1 MIKRKKHRR
10 FGCKLQEKLYAKER
24 KLELLNDAHKRCIAA
39 RELKIAQ
46 QNEMLVSLEM
56 INTCLMR
63 HLDADNI
70 ELSADELRY
79 SYNEYYGEVTFKDD
93 SIEFRIVKK
102 NAADAEPAA
111 DNAGTEPAA
120 D

>member
-24 KLELLNDAHKRCIAA
+24 KLQLLNEAHKRCIAV
-39 RELKIAQ
+39 REIKIAQ

-111 DNAGTEPAA
+111 DNAETEPAA

>member
-1 MIKRKKHRR
+1 MIKKKKHRR

-24 KLELLNDAHKRCIAA
+24 KIELLNDAHKRCIAA

-70 ELSADELRY
+70 ELSSDELRY
-79 SYNEYYGEVTFKDD
+79 SYNEYYAEVTLKED
-93 SIEFRIVKK
+93 SIELRIVKK
-102 NAADAEPAA
+102 DTAEVNPAA

>member
-24 KLELLNDAHKRCIAA
+24 KLQLLNEAHKRCIAV

-63 HLDADNI
+63 HFDADNI
-70 ELSADELRY
+70 ELSADDLRY
-79 SYNEYYGEVTFKDD
+79 SYNEYYAEVTFKED
-93 SIEFRIVKK
+93 SIELRIVKK
-102 NAADAEPAA
+102 DTAEVNPAA